1 MKSVREEIIY
11 SQGGNQMLKQK
22 THELPN
28 WNEIL
33 CTLPEQHSIAE
44 LWLLTECPVGYTDT
58 VPSSW
63 FSHRLNR
70 KTRFLQT
77 FLSKC
82 LNFFWESHILPGNS
96 VLFSMFITLPYCQ
109 PAAEMIEQHSTRAVC
124 PLGGPLTGA
133 SQEQVLAVNVEQPQI
148 VIVMQVILFPE
159 GAGLSGRLH
168 NVLPDSSASIIWTI
182 LNSTTFTHYCLN
194 LRRLEQ
200 KIQCSALALS

>member
-44 LWLLTECPVGYTDT
+44 LWLLTECPIGYTDT

-77 FLSKC
+77 FFEQMSQLFLRKSYFTRELSSVFNVYYITILSTSSRDDWATLNTCSVSSGRPTHWGQSGAGAGSKC
-82 LNFFWESHILPGNS
+82 GTAPNCHCDAGHLVPRGSRSLWKTSQRAAWQLSLYNMNYIKQYHVHTL
-96 VLFSMFITLPYCQ
+96 LFEP
-109 PAAEMIEQHSTRAVC
+109 
-124 PLGGPLTGA
+124 
-133 SQEQVLAVNVEQPQI
+133 
-148 VIVMQVILFPE
+148 
-159 GAGLSGRLH
+159 
-168 NVLPDSSASIIWTI
+168 
-182 LNSTTFTHYCLN
+182 
-194 LRRLEQ
+194 
-200 KIQCSALALS
+200 